1 MSNPSQSAGAAP
13 APGAPV
19 ANKAAPRQRQGI
31 VLKDR
36 MDKTVVVEVQRRFR
50 HPKYLKFLK
59 RRDRYQAHDPDNSCH
74 VGDQVILEQTRP
86 MSRTKRWR
94 IKEIVQRATGV

>member
-1 MSNPSQSAGAAP
+1 MTSDTAAAGDAPLGAAP
-13 APGAPV
+13 AT
-19 ANKAAPRQRQGI
+19 NKAAPRQRQGV
-31 VLKDR
+31 VLKDK

-59 RRDRYQAHDPDNSCH
+59 RRVRYQAHDPDNSCH
-74 VGDQVILEQTRP
+74 VGDMVILEQTRP

-94 IKEIVQRATGV
+94 IKEIVQRAAGV